1 MTKTSTDF
9 RASWQPQTQLIHA
22 GAERTPHGENAE
34 ALFLTSGYVYDSAGL
49 ARDRFAGDADGFI
62 YSRFSNPTV
71 QMFEKRMA
79 ALEGA
84 EAARATATG
93 MAAVTAS
100 LVAQLRAGD
109 HVVAAKALFGSCR
122 YVVEEFLPRFG
133 VASTLVDGLDL
144 EQWRDACRP
153 ETKAFFLESPTNPR
167 LEILDLRAIADIA
180 HAAGALLVVDNV
192 FATPILQRP
201 MQFGADVVVYSATKY
216 VDGQGRCL
224 GGCVL
229 CQEQFIED
237 HLGVYMRQTG
247 PAMSP
252 FNAWVL
258 LKGLETLQLR
268 MARHCDNARQLAEF
282 LAAHKSVRRVFYP
295 GLANHG
301 QHNLAMSQMDGSG
314 GGMIAF
320 ELDGDQSRAFR
331 FLDALQ
337 LIRISNN
344 LGDTKSLITHP
355 ATTTHQRLEEPARL
369 ELGIGENLVRLS
381 VGLEDVGDLQRDLEL
396 ALAA

>member
-1 MTKTSTDF
+1 MPDHP
-9 RASWQPQTQLIHA
+9 AADPSWGPQTRLIHA
-22 GAERTPHGENAE
+22 GTDRSPHGENSE
-34 ALFLTSGYVYDSAGL
+34 ALFLTSGYVYDSAGT
-49 ARDRFAGDADGFI
+49 ARDRFAGDADGYI

-71 QMFEKRMA
+71 RMFEARMA

-84 EAARATATG
+84 PAARATATG

-100 LVAQLRAGD
+100 MLCQLKAGD

-133 VASTLVDGLDL
+133 VASTLVDGLDH

-153 ETKAFFLESPTNPR
+153 ETKAFFLETPTNPC

-180 HAAGALLVVDNV
+180 HDAGALLVVDNV
-192 FATPILQRP
+192 FASPILQRP
-201 MQFGADVVVYSATKY
+201 MEFGADVVVYSATKY
-216 VDGQGRCL
+216 VDGHGRCL

-229 CQEQFIED
+229 CSEEFIEEY
-237 HLGVYMRQTG
+237 LGVYMRQTG

-252 FNAWVL
+252 FNAWVM
-258 LKGLETLQLR
+258 LKGLETLELR
-268 MARHCDNARQLAEF
+268 MRRHCENARALAEF
-282 LAAHKSVRRVFYP
+282 LAGESRVRRVIYP
-295 GLANHG
+295 GLPSHG
-301 QHNLAMSQMDGSG
+301 QHNLAMAQMDGSG

-320 ELDGDQSRAFR
+320 ELDGDQDRAFR
-331 FLDALQ
+331 FLDALR

-344 LGDTKSLITHP
+344 LGDAKSLVTHP

-369 ELGIGENLVRLS
+369 ELGIGESLVRLS
-381 VGLEDVGDLQRDLEL
+381 VGLEDAEDLRRDLER